1 MAPEDLVGRRSAV
14 SRRIAALAFALVLAA
29 MLARVLTLPLPA
41 PHWFAELGVG
51 VFALVYS
58 AIVIRFLDRGW
69 MRGDV
74 VVILRGAV
82 ASLIAGKQP
91 QAVATWNAVCL
102 ADFGDDGIAFI
113 AQPEIPPRN
122 VNWSSQGKWVHLA
135 KIGFEKYF
143 LSKVRRGR
151 SDTFYERMA
160 LEALGIAK
168 LKKVHLEPAE

>member
-1 MAPEDLVGRRSAV
+1 MRRTDTNHVEEHRDGQDRAAATNQAEGEPDGSTGGHRKAILEQ
-14 SRRIAALAFALVLAA
+14 RRFHQ
-29 MLARVLTLPLPA
+29 RPN
-41 PHWFAELGVG
+41 
-51 VFALVYS
+51 
-58 AIVIRFLDRGW
+58 
-69 MRGDV
+69 
-74 VVILRGAV
+74 
-82 ASLIAGKQP
+82 
-91 QAVATWNAVCL
+91 VATLNAVCL